1 MRSSRA
7 AWQYF
12 SVFLKHDFLRL
23 TTCALLL
30 SALTFAAAQD
40 RILRPIDSN
49 HTIALARSVH
59 PKAKPQYDQGAVDP
73 QTNFGYV
80 TLMTSPSASQQ
91 QAIDELM
98 AEQQDP
104 SSSNYHQWLTPEEY
118 GNRFGL
124 SQNDLNK
131 ITAWLKAQGFTV
143 ISVAGGRNSIVFSGT
158 AAQIE
163 TAFGTE
169 IHRYNIG
176 KEEHFSNSTAV
187 KLPAAWAGVV
197 TGIRGLNSFRMKP
210 VNAKQ
215 MNVKKRLHGDY
226 YSSALQ
232 SQFIAPGDIATI
244 YDINPLYT
252 SSPAI
257 DGTGQKL
264 AIVGQTDI
272 YIADINDFRT
282 GFGLPAIPTS
292 GSNSCSTNSSGVVV
306 SCNNATNLGYVLPT
320 GISDPG
326 TPNVCGDLTEA
337 DLDIEWSGA
346 TARNAQIIYVNAPAT
361 FDSNCNFVAG
371 SLSVEDALTHAIN
384 PPSGPPIAPVISMSY
399 GNCELFA
406 NDDEGELQQANLE
419 GVTVLNSTGDS
430 AAAGCDGFTSPDNN
444 LALGGL
450 AVGYPASSQ
459 YVTGVGGTA
468 VPFNDFGSWSTNNGG
483 NGGTAPGPVP
493 EQAWNDVDEF
503 ALACAANFINPNFCA
518 FFGITSPLT
527 AQEAL
532 GIGGG
537 GGGASNCFFETA
549 QGICTGGLSQ
559 PSWQTVSIPGQ
570 ASVRFVPDVSLLA
583 TPNFPGYVWCTPV
596 EYLSSTSPYD
606 TETTSS
612 CATSIADSVNGIV
625 DSSNNFVVSPSIVG
639 GTSVSS
645 PVFAGIV
652 ALLNQYVVEK
662 GIQSTPGLG
671 NINPNLYYLAAYD
684 QNAFHQVTTGDSNV
698 YCQPGTPAGQ
708 PAALLCP
715 DAGVF
720 GYQASNVDTATG
732 NGYNLVTGLGS
743 VDVFNLATDWVDS
756 TKKVFT
762 LAVPSI
768 FAVVNQPIT
777 WNGTLTAFNGYTSSV
792 SLSCIGS
799 QCGTVSFTPST
810 QTPTSNGAAFGLA
823 VGTSATGFST
833 PVAYSFIVSG
843 SDGTLTHTHPVNLT
857 VNSDVTISAAPSNPP
872 AANAGQTTSTIM
884 TVSPVG
890 AGNFTAPVTFACSG
904 LPAGAFCAFSP
915 VNAGSPATNVTI
927 TVQTAGPFTGTASVA
942 RPATRSQKLH
952 SQKQPPWLPLSLPFA
967 GLVLVGL
974 AGCGAPRRF
983 KILGLCLTM
992 ALIGL
997 LVACGGGSSSSPPP
1011 PSVNV
1016 SVSPGAATLYP
1027 NLAGAPPQT
1036 QQFNATVTPITGSQ
1050 NVSQSVTW
1058 AVSGGSANGTIS
1070 SIGLYTAPA
1079 SLPSSAAVTVTATSP
1094 DPGTPGSATVNLL
1107 TPTPSGTYPITV
1119 AVMTTGSTVHQTS
1132 FNLTVN

>member
-1 MRSSRA
+1 MRCVRA
-7 AWQYF
+7 TLL
-12 SVFLKHDFLRL
+12 SLSKLL
-23 TTCALLL
+23 TPNLLAITFCTLLL
-30 SALTFAAAQD
+30 TAISIAQTQD
-40 RILRPIDSN
+40 RILRPLESSGSV
-49 HTIALARSVH
+49 TLAKSLH
-59 PKAKPQYDQGAVDP
+59 AKAKPQYDQGAVDP
-73 QTNFGYV
+73 QTRLDYL
-80 TLMTSPSASQQ
+80 TLVTSPSASQQ
-91 QAIDELM
+91 KALEKLM

-104 SSSNYHQWLTPEEY
+104 ASPSYHKWLMPEEY

-124 SQNDLNK
+124 TQNDINK
-131 ITAWLKAQGFTV
+131 ITAWLTAQGFTV
-143 ISVAGGRNSIVFSGT
+143 ISVGGGRNSIVFRGT
-158 AAQIE
+158 AQQIA
-163 TAFGTE
+163 TAFQTE
-169 IHRYNIG
+169 VHRYKIG
-176 KEEHFSNSTAV
+176 SEEHFANSTPV
-187 KLPAAWAGVV
+187 KIPGAWSGVV
-197 TGIRGLNSFRMKP
+197 TGIHGLNSFRMKP
-210 VNAKQ
+210 ASIKKQ
-215 MNVKKRLHGDY
+215 LHTQY
-226 YSSALQ
+226 YSSFLQ
-232 SQFIAPGDIATI
+232 SQFLAPGDVATI
-244 YDINPLYT
+244 YDINPLFNST
-252 SSPAI
+252 PTPI
-257 DGTGQKL
+257 NGTGQKL
-264 AIVGQTDI
+264 AVVGQTDI
-272 YIADINDFRT
+272 YIADINDFRS
-282 GFGLPAIPTS
+282 GFGLPTIPTS
-292 GSNSCSTNSSGVVV
+292 GSNSCTVNSKNVVV
-306 SCNNATNLGYVLPT
+306 SCSNATNLGYVVVP
-320 GISDPG
+320 GASDPG
-326 TPNVCGDLTEA
+326 TPNVCGDLPEA

-346 TARNAQIIYVNAPAT
+346 TARNAQIIYVNAPVT
-361 FDSNCNFVAG
+361 FDSNCNFVSG
-371 SLSVEDALTHAIN
+371 GGVEAALAHAIN

-399 GNCELFA
+399 GICELFA
-406 NDDEGELQQANLE
+406 QNDEVELQQANAE
-419 GVTVLNSTGDS
+419 GITILNSTGDFGS
-430 AAAGCDGFTSPDNN
+430 AGCENGFTNSDNN
-444 LALGGL
+444 LAQFGL
-450 AVGYPASSQ
+450 AVSYPASSQ
-459 YVTGVGGTA
+459 HVTGVGGTA
-468 VPFNDFGSWSTNNGG
+468 VPFNDLPPFSGSFFGTNNAGD
-483 NGGTAPGPVP
+483 GGTALGYVP
-493 EQAWNDVDEF
+493 EEAWNDVDEF
-503 ALACAANFINPNFCA
+503 AAFCAADFNNFCSH
-518 FFGITSPLT
+518 FGITSPLT

-532 GIGGG
+532 GLGGG
-537 GGGASNCFFETA
+537 GGGASNCFTETA
-549 QGICTGGLSQ
+549 QGICTGGFPQ
-559 PSWQTVSIPGQ
+559 PVWQTVNVPFQ
-570 ASVRFVPDVSLLA
+570 APARFVPDVSLLA
-583 TPNFPGYVWCTPV
+583 SANFPGYVWCTPV
-596 EYLSSTSPYD
+596 EYLSNTSPYS
-606 TETTSS
+606 TETSSS
-612 CATSIADSVNGIV
+612 CATSIADAVNGTV
-625 DSSNNFVVSPSIVG
+625 SGNNFVVFPSIIG
-639 GTSVSS
+639 GTSASA
-645 PVFAGIV
+645 PIFAGIV
-652 ALLNQYVVEK
+652 TLLNQYVVEK
-662 GIQSTPGLG
+662 GIQSAPGLG

-698 YCQPGTPAGQ
+698 YCRPGTPAGQ
-708 PAALLCP
+708 PPALLCP

-833 PVAYSFIVSG
+833 PATYSFIVSG

-857 VNSDVTISAAPSNPP
+857 VNSDVTISAAPSNPS
-872 AANAGQTTSTIM
+872 AANAGQTTSTTM

-904 LPAGAFCAFSP
+904 LPAGAFCAFST
-915 VNAGSPATNVTI
+915 VNAGSLATNVTI

-942 RPATRSQKLH
+942 GPATRSQKLH

-967 GLVLVGL
+967 GWVLVGL
-974 AGCGAPRRF
+974 AGCGAPRRY

-997 LVACGGGSSSSPPP
+997 LVACGGGSSSHPPPP

-1036 QQFNATVTPITGSQ
+1036 QQFNATVTPITGSL

-1070 SIGLYTAPA
+1070 STGLYTAPA
-1079 SLPSSAAVTVTATSP
+1079 SLPSSKAVTITATSP

-1107 TPTPSGTYPITV
+1107 SPTPSGTYPITV